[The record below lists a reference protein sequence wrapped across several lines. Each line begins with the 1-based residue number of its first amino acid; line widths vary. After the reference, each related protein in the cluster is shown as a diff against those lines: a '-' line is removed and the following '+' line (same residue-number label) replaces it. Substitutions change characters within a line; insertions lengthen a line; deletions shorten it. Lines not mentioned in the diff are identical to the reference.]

1 MEYTLNK
8 CMQHITGRDGRTD
21 MFTAALPRF
30 NLVQSYQNHKEVMK
44 INSLYLSFVIFV
56 KYIIH
61 KFCKKKY
68 RFFCVVSQAVSF
80 IFGSS
85 GCVWR
90 QQTWGNNDYIRAQ
103 PPNSSQINNKL

>member
-61 KFCKKKY
+61 KFCKKNIG
-68 RFFCVVSQAVSF
+68 FFVLYHRQCRSSLVVQVVSG
-80 IFGSS
+80 GSRPGETMIILELS
-85 GCVWR
+85 H
-90 QQTWGNNDYIRAQ
+90 QTLH
-103 PPNSSQINNKL
+103 K